1 MSTKCGKP
9 CLTADRSGN
18 IFLSAYQCLLCTT
31 PRAGASFVLAYPKTL
46 TASSPTWP
54 VRARVHWCYITSSL
68 SLKVARRS
76 PEKMALFGFVDP
88 IMQPCIRGVS
98 GVNRNGRPVRI
109 TIATPGRKPNAND
122 GLTPHKSGQRGDASP
137 GRRRNNDFATGR
149 RLFRS
154 DSPHNGS
161 VV

>member
-46 TASSPTWP
+46 IASSPTWP
-54 VRARVHWCYITSSL
+54 VRARVRWCSTTSFRFPKAAPKSL
-68 SLKVARRS
+68 VKTALPGCVNGTIRRS
-76 PEKMALFGFVDP
+76 IHGSSDA
-88 IMQPCIRGVS
+88 
-98 GVNRNGRPVRI
+98 NRNGRPVHT